1 MSIELELKCKEM
13 ILPIYLYGQPVLR
26 KVAQDIAPDYPDL
39 KNLIETMFET
49 MYKSEGIGLAAP
61 QVGLSIRLL
70 VIDLTPMADENPEFK
85 NFKKVM
91 INAHLVDSD
100 GEDILLDEACLS
112 LPGIHEKVARK
123 SKIRMKYLDENG
135 VEHDEVYQGYL
146 ARVIMHEY
154 DHLDGKLFIDHVS
167 PIRKQLIKG
176 KLNLIVKGKARCD
189 YKNKPLGR

>member
-1 MSIELELKCKEM
+1 M

-26 KVAQDIAPDYPDL
+26 KVAEDIAPDYPDL

-49 MYKSEGIGLAAP
+49 MYKSDGIGLAAP

-70 VIDLTPMADENPEFK
+70 VIDLTPMADENLEFK

-91 INAHLVDSD
+91 INAHLVESD
-100 GEDILLDEACLS
+100 GEDILMDEACLS

-135 VEHDEVYQGYL
+135 VEQDEIYSGYF

-176 KLNLIVKGKARCD
+176 KLNLIVKGKVHCN
-189 YKNKPLGR
+189 YKNKSLGR